1 MLDFL
6 SRIFDKDINKSKDI
20 AKERLRLV
28 LIHDR
33 ASLSPEL
40 IDALRSDL
48 IKVISKY
55 MDIDEDALEVNF
67 DKNESQVALVA
78 NIPVK
83 KVKYVSEIK

>member
-6 SRIFDKDINKSKDI
+6 SRIFDKDTNKSKDI